1 MKYINTFLDNI
12 NQCNLLYFM
21 VMLAIVYLF
30 FFNVKIKKK
39 ENFSDKIIDFSE
51 NDYSKYLDTPNK
63 NEQKILNK
71 LNNTS
76 NEIIPDENLKSINT
90 IIKKTTSVILEIIND
105 IVNIEK
111 IEPSEDSYT
120 QIYIYYFKKLID
132 IFFRDGRLFYVGIV
146 MIFLAVIVSFIDIT
160 K

>member
-1 MKYINTFLDNI
+1 MT
-12 NQCNLLYFM
+12 
-21 VMLAIVYLF
+21 
-30 FFNVKIKKK
+30 
-39 ENFSDKIIDFSE
+39 
-51 NDYSKYLDTPNK
+51 SKYLDTPNK

-111 IEPSEDSYT
+111 IELVKIHILRST
-120 QIYIYYFKKLID
+120 
-132 IFFRDGRLFYVGIV
+132 
-146 MIFLAVIVSFIDIT
+146 FIIL
-160 K
+160 KN